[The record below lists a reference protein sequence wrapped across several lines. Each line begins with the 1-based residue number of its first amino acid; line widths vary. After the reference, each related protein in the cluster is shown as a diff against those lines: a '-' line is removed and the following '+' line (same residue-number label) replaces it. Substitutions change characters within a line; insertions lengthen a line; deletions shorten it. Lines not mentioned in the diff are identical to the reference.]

1 MSINRAGEKRA
12 IVEKIFPDLSGII
25 DAFADF
31 SQVLEMKKDYVTS
44 MLIDQHGPDI
54 LNPPPL
60 FMFRHNGFT
69 AVIKVTTLNDEWNS
83 MIDFHSGLRV
93 ELEEQHCNVRIHGPE
108 DSGDAG
114 TLSGTDVS
122 GSSHG
127 LAELI
132 VSGIHYKQFCRC
144 CNQLCFAQKT
154 ICRKCVTEGRANLDE
169 ISRFLTYELEARY
182 VDDEQQG
189 RVPPILLK
197 YNNVPLKLLDIS
209 FNHAEAYYDVVSGR
223 RVETYNFHFE
233 ARRGGFLPNHGT
245 YMVGELED
253 VVELVVGTF
262 AKDEFCAFCMHP
274 RLSRFSIC
282 YNCKKTEMTAP
293 CAVCKLQIGRR
304 GTPIGVD
311 GTYHRGCYLK
321 ISTQV

>member
-12 IVEKIFPDLSGII
+12 IVEKIFPNLSGII

-31 SQVLEMKKDYVTS
+31 SQVLQMKHEFVMSKLVEQ
-44 MLIDQHGPDI
+44 LGPDI
-54 LNPPPL
+54 LNPPPAI
-60 FMFRHNGFT
+60 MFRHNGFH
-69 AVIKVTTLNDEWNS
+69 VLIKDVYLNEDSET

-93 ELEEQHCNVRIHGPE
+93 EIEEQHCNVTIYRPGE
-108 DSGDAG
+108 SGDAPH
-114 TLSGTDVS
+114 LGTDIT
-122 GSSHG
+122 GSSHQ

-132 VSGIHYKQFCRC
+132 VSGVHYKQFCRC
-144 CNQLCFAQKT
+144 CDQLCFAQKK
-154 ICRKCVTEGRANLDE
+154 ICRKCVIEGRATLEE
-169 ISRFLTYELEARY
+169 ISQFLTYELVSRY
-182 VDDEQQG
+182 TEDEEHG
-189 RVPPILLK
+189 TVPPILVK
-197 YNNVPLKLLDIS
+197 YNDIPLKLLDIMY
-209 FNHAEAYYDVVSGR
+209 NHGEEYYDVVSGH
-223 RVETYNFHFE
+223 RVEMFNFHFE

-245 YMVGELED
+245 YMFGELED
-253 VVELVVGTF
+253 VVDLVIGTF
-262 AKDEFCAFCMHP
+262 AKNEFCAFCLHP